1 MSGQHQEGATGMKI
15 IGDRLLQARQRRGM
29 TQKRLA
35 KEIATSASHLS
46 SMEHGRVGIS
56 IRTALGV
63 ARILRVSVEYLAG
76 MVDDPRSPSDMVAEI
91 ERQSD
96 EIGEI
101 KKKHEDDDYVA
112 ISEIDTSA
120 GAGAVAD
127 DEKIT
132 GHMKFPHQWL
142 RNRCLRPAVC
152 RIIRVSGDSMEPTL
166 PNRAA
171 ILVNLGSNHVQDGK
185 VFVIRI
191 GDDLVVKR
199 TVRDPEAGWLLVSDS
214 SAKEIWA
221 TRPWPEDAQIIGEVK
236 WVGRALP

>member
-1 MSGQHQEGATGMKI
+1 MKI

-63 ARILRVSVEYLAG
+63 ARILRVSVEYLA
-76 MVDDPRSPSDMVAEI
+76 AEI

-96 EIGEI
+96 EVGEI

-142 RNRCLRPAVC
+142 RNRRLRPAVC

-221 TRPWPEDAQIIGEVK
+221 TRPWPEDAQIIGAVK